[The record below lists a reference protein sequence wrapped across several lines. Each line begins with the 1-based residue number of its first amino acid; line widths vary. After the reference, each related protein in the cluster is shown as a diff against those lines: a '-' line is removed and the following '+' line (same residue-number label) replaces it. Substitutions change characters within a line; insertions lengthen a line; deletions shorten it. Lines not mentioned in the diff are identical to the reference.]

1 MTAYCIKVTG
11 LDDAGT
17 PKTFTNIAITSGP
30 RQEVIVGLPPD
41 ADSRI
46 TQVGNFERHALGV
59 RRVTGSPVI
68 DYGVIQLD
76 SSDGGLDELVLH
88 GTDGQEVLIQRGADT
103 ELVLSNYATYFKG
116 TVGAAPYANG
126 NISLHIRNRQAE
138 IADLPLP
145 TEKYAGDNALPAGVE
160 GVADDIGGSYK
171 PVWLGLCENVPAPL
185 VNTSRH
191 IFQLS
196 SNDAVAVTGTE
207 PTAIYDSAVEITAT
221 KVQKMVWADFIGA
234 TGPSGELW
242 WYAGAEGWFIR
253 LEAAAAG
260 TVTVTA
266 QEGGL
271 ATTAQLVKR
280 ILVGRGI
287 SSGSIAGDAALDTAN
302 PETVGYWSGLNGVTI
317 GEALGDILEGI
328 VGTWTDDRSGTF
340 TLARLEVPA
349 ETPDHIF
356 YEDQLNREGGEGFR
370 IVATEEPGSPV
381 PVSEV
386 TVLYRKAWHTQTGDE
401 LDVNAPETRKAF
413 VSKEYRRA
421 VNNNSIV
428 LVKHVTAPPHEHR
441 SLFTNK
447 TDADTAA
454 TRLVGLFGKR
464 RFVVEIDLSTEDAAT
479 VLLFQTISIPIGRF
493 DFDTRNFRVIGI
505 IDVLDTQT
513 TASKTTLILW
523 G

>member
-1 MTAYCIKVTG
+1 MTAYCISVTG
-11 LDDAGT
+11 LNDSGE

-30 RQEVIVGLPPD
+30 RQEVIEGLPPD

-46 TQVGNFERHALGV
+46 TQVGNFERHALGT
-59 RRVTGSPVI
+59 RRVTGRPVI

-76 SSDGGLDELVLH
+76 SSDGGLDELELL
-88 GTDGQEVLIQRGADT
+88 GTDGQEVLILRAPDT
-103 ELVLSNYATYFKG
+103 ESVLANFSTYFKG

-138 IADLPLP
+138 VADLPLS

-171 PVWLGLCENVPAPL
+171 SVWLGLCENVPVPL

-196 SNDAVAVTGTE
+196 SNDAIAVTGTE
-207 PTAIYDSAVEITAT
+207 PSAVYDSAVEITAT
-221 KVQKMVWADFIGA
+221 KVQKMVWANFIGA
-234 TGPSGELW
+234 TGPSGD
-242 WYAGAEGWFIR
+242 
-253 LEAAAAG
+253 
-260 TVTVTA
+260 T
-266 QEGGL
+266 
-271 ATTAQLVKR
+271 
-280 ILVGRGI
+280 
-287 SSGSIAGDAALDTAN
+287 ALDAAN
-302 PETVGYWSGLNGVTI
+302 PETVGYWAGLNEITI
-317 GEALGDILEGI
+317 GEALGDILEGV

-340 TLARLEVPA
+340 TLARLEIPA

-356 YEDQLNREGGEGFR
+356 YRDQINREGGEGFR

-386 TVLYRKAWHTQTGDE
+386 SVFYRKAWHTQTGDE
-401 LDVNAPETRKAF
+401 LDVNAPESQKAF
-413 VSKEYRRA
+413 VAKEYRQSRTD
-421 VNNNSIV
+421 NSGV
-428 LVKHVTAPPHEHR
+428 LVKHITAAPHEHR

-447 TDADTAA
+447 TDADTAGA
-454 TRLVGLFGKR
+454 RLVALFGVR
-464 RFVVEIDLSTEDAAT
+464 RFIVEIDLSTEDAAT

-505 IDVLDTQT
+505 VDVLDTQT
-513 TASKTTLILW
+513 AASKTTLILW

>member
-1 MTAYCIKVTG
+1 MTAYCISVTG
-11 LDDAGT
+11 LNDSGE

-30 RQEVIVGLPPD
+30 RQEVIEGLPPD

-46 TQVGNFERHALGV
+46 TQVGNFERHALGT
-59 RRVTGSPVI
+59 RRVTGRPVI

-76 SSDGGLDELVLH
+76 SSDGGLDELELL
-88 GTDGQEVLIQRGADT
+88 GTDGQEVLILRAPDT
-103 ELVLSNYATYFKG
+103 ESVLANFSTYFKG

-138 IADLPLP
+138 VADLPLS

-171 PVWLGLCENVPAPL
+171 PVWLGLCENVPVPL

-196 SNDAVAVTGTE
+196 SNDAIAVTGTE
-207 PTAIYDSAVEITAT
+207 PSAVYDSAVEITAT

-253 LEAAAAG
+253 LEAAPAG
-260 TVTVTA
+260 TVAVTA

-280 ILVGRGI
+280 MLVARGV
-287 SSGSIAGDAALDTAN
+287 SSGSIAGDTALDAAN
-302 PETVGYWSGLNGVTI
+302 PETVGYWAGLNEITI
-317 GEALGDILEGI
+317 GEALGDILEGV

-340 TLARLEVPA
+340 TLARLEIPA

-356 YEDQLNREGGEGFR
+356 YRDQINREGGEGFR

-386 TVLYRKAWHTQTGDE
+386 SVFYRKAWHTQTGDE
-401 LDVNAPETRKAF
+401 LDVNAPESQKAF
-413 VSKEYRRA
+413 VAKEYRQSRTD
-421 VNNNSIV
+421 NSGV
-428 LVKHVTAPPHEHR
+428 LVKHITAAPHEHR

-447 TDADTAA
+447 TDADTAGA
-454 TRLVGLFGKR
+454 RLVALFGVR
-464 RFVVEIDLSTEDAAT
+464 RFIVEIDLSTEDAAT

-505 IDVLDTQT
+505 VDVLDTQT
-513 TASKTTLILW
+513 AASKTTLILW